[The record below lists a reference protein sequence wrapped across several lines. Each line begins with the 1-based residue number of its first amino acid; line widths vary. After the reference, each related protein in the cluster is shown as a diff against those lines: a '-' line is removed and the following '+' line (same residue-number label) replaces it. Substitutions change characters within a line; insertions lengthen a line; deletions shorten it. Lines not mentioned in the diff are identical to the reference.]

1 MQYQIEQWQSSHWS
15 KGTRYYSIELCQ
27 DIFGDWVIRRSWG
40 RNNTVG
46 AGKLKTVVCENRE
59 EALEIY
65 QKQRLGRLKRG
76 YVPN

>member
-1 MQYQIEQWQSSHWS
+1 MQYQIEQWQSCRWS

-46 AGKLKTVVCENRE
+46 AGKLLTITCYSRE
-59 EALEIY
+59 EALEVY
-65 QKQRLGRLKRG
+65 EKQQARRTKRG
-76 YVPN
+76 YVQH